1 MKMNHFLSI
10 ADYSEPELMHILD
23 VAKQLKAEL
32 KAGGNQ
38 PILAGKTLALVFQKA
53 SLRTR
58 VSFEIGMHQ
67 LGGYAFYLAPDEI
80 GLGKREAVK
89 DVAQVLGGFV
99 DAIMARVFEH
109 KHLLELAQYAG
120 IPIING
126 LSDYNHPCQG
136 MADALTIIE
145 EFGQLKDINVSFI
158 GDMPAEAIKMA
169 EDFAAVSG
177 SKLTFLRDP
186 KEAAS
191 GAQVLYTDTWVS
203 MGQEAEKAI
212 REKIFQPYQINQ
224 ALVDLADKDAIVM
237 HCLPAHRGQ
246 EITDEVQDGPHSRVF
261 PEAHNRLHAQKGVL
275 ACLLGGM

>member
-1 MKMNHFLSI
+1 MKMNNFLSI
-10 ADYSEPELMHILD
+10 ADYSEHELMHILD

-32 KAGGNQ
+32 KNGGNQ

-120 IPIING
+120 VPIING
-126 LSDYNHPCQG
+126 LSDYNHP
-136 MADALTIIE
+136 
-145 EFGQLKDINVSFI
+145 
-158 GDMPAEAIKMA
+158 
-169 EDFAAVSG
+169 
-177 SKLTFLRDP
+177 
-186 KEAAS
+186 
-191 GAQVLYTDTWVS
+191 
-203 MGQEAEKAI
+203 
-212 REKIFQPYQINQ
+212 
-224 ALVDLADKDAIVM
+224 
-237 HCLPAHRGQ
+237 
-246 EITDEVQDGPHSRVF
+246 
-261 PEAHNRLHAQKGVL
+261 
-275 ACLLGGM
+275 